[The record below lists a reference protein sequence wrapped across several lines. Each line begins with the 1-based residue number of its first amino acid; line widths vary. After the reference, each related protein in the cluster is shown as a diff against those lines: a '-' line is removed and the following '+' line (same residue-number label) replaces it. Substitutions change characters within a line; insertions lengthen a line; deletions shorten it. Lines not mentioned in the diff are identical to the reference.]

1 MYLQPTS
8 SSFFRVLFVAFLIVV
23 VKPETS
29 SLPTWGGSRFSGHC
43 CDVFL
48 FQGGRSDRGG
58 CEGHEPFLPFFARGI
73 MSDLAK
79 ALAFNRSKI
88 IDMQCFIISFVN
100 KGVNL
105 HIFV

>member
-8 SSFFRVLFVAFLIVV
+8 SSFFHVLFVAFLIVV

-48 FQGGRSDRGG
+48 RV
-58 CEGHEPFLPFFARGI
+58 AK
-73 MSDLAK
+73 SDLNSTEAYFATK
-79 ALAFNRSKI
+79 N
-88 IDMQCFIISFVN
+88 
-100 KGVNL
+100 
-105 HIFV
+105 